1 MSVLPARWKIA
12 EGENAMQDTLNAP
25 VARQKKAKFFAI
37 APGQE
42 KWAFLY
48 VLISVAAIAWATT
61 YSWIAGLAWWLAVP
75 LVIACVIA
83 GCAVIFSFVEVR
95 RLART
100 PKEAAEEDRP
110 EEPNPY
116 TPRTVA
122 VRPET
127 GDAQVHH
134 EYFPESA
141 GLDQGQLTSQISG
154 STPLIEE
161 FLNRRKKTA

>member
-1 MSVLPARWKIA
+1 
-12 EGENAMQDTLNAP
+12 MQDTMNVP
-25 VARQKKAKFFAI
+25 VARPRRAKFFAI

-48 VLISVAAIAWATT
+48 VLTAVAAIAWATT

-75 LVIACVIA
+75 LVIGCVIA
-83 GCAVIFSFVEVR
+83 GCAVIFSFLEVR
-95 RLART
+95 RLARS
-100 PKEAAEEDRP
+100 PKDTAEEARQ

-116 TPRTVA
+116 GPRTLV

-134 EYFPESA
+134 EYYPESA

-154 STPLIEE
+154 STPFVEE
-161 FLNRRKKTA
+161 FLNRRKKPA